1 MKYIPSSPP
10 PPPLRPLLG
19 LMAKPCRDTHCQ
31 FFGCSVCMCTCLCA
45 QVQSDEQQRRL
56 LSKTTRRRRRLCCF
70 YCVARRASTTS
81 LNQTL
86 RISAATTC
94 KAKKKKKT
102 KEKNKAR
109 EKKVEYRSRRGWILM
124 IYEDC
129 VRRESEPGLRR
140 E

>member
-1 MKYIPSSPP
+1 MKYIPSLPP
-10 PPPLRPLLG
+10 PPTLLD

-31 FFGCSVCMCTCLCA
+31 FSGCSVCMCTCLCA

-56 LSKTTRRRRRLCCF
+56 LSTTTRRRRLCCF
-70 YCVARRASTTS
+70 YCVARRASTTN

-86 RISAATTC
+86 RISVATTT
-94 KAKKKKKT
+94 AKKKKKT